1 MAKAA
6 GTFAVL
12 LGGGTS
18 TRGMAKAA
26 GTFAVLLGGGVDLKA
41 QGGRQEKGEDEKGGQ
56 ALREE
61 DAAAKR

>member
-26 GTFAVLLGGGVDLKA
+26 GTFAVLLGGVDLKA
-41 QGGRQEKGEDEKGGQ
+41 EGGRQEKGEDEKGGQ